1 MPSPHLSG
9 ELFEAMTGAKV
20 THVPYRG
27 STPAVTDLL
36 GGQVHFMFAPASTA
50 LPHVRS
56 GKLRALAV
64 TSLKRSSLAPDLP
77 TMDEAGLK
85 GFESSVWVGLVLPL
99 TASHTMRLCV
109 ALTLLIAS
117 LTYLLLSWIW
127 LIARILHDLL
137 GGKPRGGH
145 PVAAGH

>member
-1 MPSPHLSG
+1 MFLG
-9 ELFEAMTGAKV
+9 LGAV
-20 THVPYRG
+20 AVWAHARFPGLRPGSVVRAALHV
-27 STPAVTDLL
+27 AVSFVGFALL
-36 GGQVHFMFAPASTA
+36 PLT
-50 LPHVRS
+50 L
-56 GKLRALAV
+56 
-64 TSLKRSSLAPDLP
+64 
-77 TMDEAGLK
+77 
-85 GFESSVWVGLVLPL
+85 GLVLPL

-109 ALTLLIAS
+109 ALTLLIAT